1 MWDKADAEC
10 CFVCCGFIVKID
22 SRQINEAPKYFCIRC
37 VCPHKKQEVANTQ
50 KRKKKRSDP
59 VLAVALE
66 YVLNT
71 SVRNQSAQE
80 SFYL

>member
-1 MWDKADAEC
+1 MLNVALFA
-10 CFVCCGFIVKID
+10 VGLLSRLIPVKLMT
-22 SRQINEAPKYFCIRC
+22 APKYFCIRC
-37 VCPHKKQEVANTQ
+37 DCPHKKQEVANTQ